1 MLSNAVALPLSPT
14 IEVSPLAAAAGDVTL
29 TVDCRPRLLP
39 EQGTGVR
46 LLFGSREVAPDS
58 IDTPNDPTQP
68 TRLEFTVTDAA
79 AGSHPV
85 RLRVDGLDSLPVR
98 IAAGGSF
105 EFDPQQTVVIA

>member
-1 MLSNAVALPLSPT
+1 MVVDSFG
-14 IEVSPLAAAAGDVTL
+14 EVSDTLPAGDVTL
-29 TVDCRPRLLP
+29 TVECRPRLLP
-39 EQGTGVR
+39 EQAAGVR

-58 IDTPNDPTQP
+58 IDTPADTTLPTS
-68 TRLEFTVTDAA
+68 LEFTVTGAT

-98 IAAGGSF
+98 IAANGTF